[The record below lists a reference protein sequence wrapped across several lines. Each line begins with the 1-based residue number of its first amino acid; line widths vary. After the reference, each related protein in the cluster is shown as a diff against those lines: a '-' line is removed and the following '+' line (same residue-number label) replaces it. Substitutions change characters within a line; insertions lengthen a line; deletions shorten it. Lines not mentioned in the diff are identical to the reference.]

1 MGSYGSQSVAS
12 ISALHGTEEAMP
24 KVEPEALVMVE
35 LPLSLVQR
43 WANFTK
49 DQIVYLNPND
59 VVMTAF
65 RKAIDW
71 ESTNGQ

>member
-1 MGSYGSQSVAS
+1 MGSYGSQSVSS
-12 ISALHGTEEAMP
+12 ISALHGLEEAMP
-24 KVEPEALVMVE
+24 EFKPEATVMVE

-43 WANFTK
+43 WANFSK
-49 DQIVYLNPND
+49 DQIVYLNPKD
-59 VVMTAF
+59 AVMTAF

>member
-1 MGSYGSQSVAS
+1 
-12 ISALHGTEEAMP
+12 MP

>member
-1 MGSYGSQSVAS
+1 MAAKSQSVAS
-12 ISALHGTEEAMP
+12 IAALYGTEEL
-24 KVEPEALVMVE
+24 KVPDPEPTVMVE
-35 LPLSLVQR
+35 LPLSLVER

-49 DQIVYLNPND
+49 DQIVYLTPKD

-71 ESTNGQ
+71 ESTDGR

>member
-12 ISALHGTEEAMP
+12 ISALRGAEETTPQIKAEEM
-24 KVEPEALVMVE
+24 VMVE

-59 VVMTAF
+59 AVMTAF
-65 RKAIDW
+65 RKAINW
-71 ESTNGQ
+71 EAPDGR